1 MKITRSTFDE
11 VMFPCYNPMNM
22 VIKKAHG
29 AYVFDNQGNK
39 YVDFTSGI
47 AVNCLGHTPNGVQKV
62 IKKTCKNLIH
72 VSNIF
77 CNEYTLTLA
86 KKLTKLT
93 GYEKVFFVNSGAEAN
108 ETALKLARRV
118 AFDDF
123 GADKNEIISFT
134 NSFHGRT
141 FFSVTVGGQE
151 PYSDGFG
158 PKPAAIT
165 HIPYNDI
172 KTFEKT
178 ISEKTCAVILEPIQ
192 GEGGI
197 IKADDEFL
205 IKVRELC
212 DKNNAALIFDEVQTG
227 VARSGTF
234 YAYEQT
240 PVKPD
245 IVTSAKGL
253 ASGLPIGAVLTYD
266 KFAKHFVPG
275 THGSTFGGNALACSV
290 GCYVVDKLSTPEF
303 LEKVKKTSA
312 YFIECINKLNE
323 KYHAF
328 SGVRGEGLLLG
339 IVLDDK
345 FKGLSGA
352 LQKKCFEKGL
362 LTLTA
367 HADVLRLAPALNIK
381 KSAINLG
388 MSLLENAL
396 VEFIAE
402 NSADKKTEDTK
413 DPKEVKEP
421 QEVKEP
427 KEAKESK
434 AKKTTKASKT
444 ATKSEEE
451 KA

>member
-1 MKITRSTFDE
+1 
-11 VMFPCYNPMNM
+11 MFPCYNPMNM

-29 AYVFDNQGNK
+29 ALVYDNEGNE
-39 YVDFTSGI
+39 YVDLTSGI

-62 IKKTCKNLIH
+62 IKKTVKNLIH

-86 KKLTKLT
+86 KKLVNLTKF
-93 GYEKVFFVNSGAEAN
+93 EKVFFVNSGAEAN

-118 AFDDF
+118 AFDEY
-123 GADKNEIISFT
+123 GEQKNEIISFV

-141 FFSVTVGGQE
+141 FFSVTVGGQDS
-151 PYSDGFG
+151 YSDGFG

-165 HIPYNDI
+165 HIPYNDTE
-172 KTFEKT
+172 TFKKT
-178 ISEKTCAVILEPIQ
+178 ISDKTCAVILEPIQ

-205 IKVRELC
+205 KEVRALC
-212 DKNNAALIFDEVQTG
+212 DKFNAALIFDEVQTG

-245 IVTSAKGL
+245 ILTSAKGL

-290 GCYVVDKLSTPEF
+290 GSYVVDKVSTKEF
-303 LEKVKKTSA
+303 LEGVKQKGA
-312 YFIECINKLNE
+312 YIKASVVKLNE
-323 KYHAF
+323 KYHVF
-328 SGVRGEGLLLG
+328 SEVRGEGLLLG
-339 IVLDDK
+339 LVLNDK
-345 FKGLSGA
+345 LHGKSSE
-352 LQKKCFEKGL
+352 LQKLCFKHKL

-367 HADVLRLAPALNIK
+367 HGDVLRLAPALNIK
-381 KSAINLG
+381 KSMLDRAMNL
-388 MSLLENAL
+388 LDKAL
-396 VEFIAE
+396 
-402 NSADKKTEDTK
+402 ADF
-413 DPKEVKEP
+413 
-421 QEVKEP
+421 
-427 KEAKESK
+427 
-434 AKKTTKASKT
+434 TKA
-444 ATKSEEE
+444 
-451 KA
+451 

>member
-1 MKITRSTFDE
+1 MKITRKNFDE

-29 AYVFDNQGNK
+29 ALVYDNEGNE
-39 YVDFTSGI
+39 YVDLTSGI

-62 IKKTCKNLIH
+62 IKKTVKNLIH

-86 KKLTKLT
+86 KKLVNLTKF
-93 GYEKVFFVNSGAEAN
+93 EKVFFVNSGAEAN

-118 AFDDF
+118 AFDEY
-123 GADKNEIISFT
+123 GEQKNEIISFV

-141 FFSVTVGGQE
+141 FFSVTVGGQDS
-151 PYSDGFG
+151 YSDGFG

-165 HIPYNDI
+165 HIPYNDTE
-172 KTFEKT
+172 TFKKT
-178 ISEKTCAVILEPIQ
+178 ISDKTCAVILEPIQ

-205 IKVRELC
+205 KEVRALC
-212 DKNNAALIFDEVQTG
+212 DKFNAALIFDEVQTG

-245 IVTSAKGL
+245 ILTSAKGL

-290 GCYVVDKLSTPEF
+290 GSYVVDKVSTKEF
-303 LEKVKKTSA
+303 LEGVKQKGA
-312 YFIECINKLNE
+312 YIKASVAKLNE
-323 KYHAF
+323 KYHVF
-328 SGVRGEGLLLG
+328 SEVRGEGLLLG
-339 IVLDDK
+339 LVLNDK
-345 FKGLSGA
+345 YHGESSE
-352 LQKKCFEKGL
+352 LQKLCFKHKL

-367 HADVLRLAPALNIK
+367 HGDVLRLAPALNIK
-381 KSAINLG
+381 KSMLDRAMNL
-388 MSLLENAL
+388 LDKAL
-396 VEFIAE
+396 
-402 NSADKKTEDTK
+402 ADF
-413 DPKEVKEP
+413 
-421 QEVKEP
+421 
-427 KEAKESK
+427 
-434 AKKTTKASKT
+434 TKA
-444 ATKSEEE
+444 
-451 KA
+451 